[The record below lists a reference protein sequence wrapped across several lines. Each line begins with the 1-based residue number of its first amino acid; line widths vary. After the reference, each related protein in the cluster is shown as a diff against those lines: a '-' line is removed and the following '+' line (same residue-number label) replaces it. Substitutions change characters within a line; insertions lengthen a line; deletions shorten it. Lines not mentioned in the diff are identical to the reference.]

1 MARGWESKS
10 IELQKNEAQD
20 VVAPVKG
27 AVSENKKIARR
38 ELANLTLARTNVLR
52 QIESSSSDTYKQ
64 SLQRALAAL
73 DQKIEEL
80 QRDE

>member
-20 VVAPVKG
+20 AVVPVKG
-27 AVSENKKIARR
+27 TVSEDKKIARR
-38 ELANLTLARTNVLR
+38 EIANLTLARTNVLR